1 MRGFLSNL
9 DLRVIDDKIVD
20 VIVVYDVCYD
30 FTLKM
35 KLQDLILHQD
45 FQWTQFQVY
54 SDLSKVNDDY
64 LKER

>member
-35 KLQDLILHQD
+35 KL
-45 FQWTQFQVY
+45 
-54 SDLSKVNDDY
+54 
-64 LKER
+64 